1 MKGVWASLAIASC
14 FMAVPA
20 MAQDNSGEDFKRVM
34 IRGGFAY
41 LKWDEGAS
49 VNVGG
54 QVVPG
59 GTTRLSNNKGVE
71 IDFSYFL
78 HPNVSVAVAVG
89 VPPTTTL
96 YGAGTLESAGELGKV
111 TYGPGSATVLYH
123 VTGLGPVK
131 PYLGAGVNYTIIFKT
146 KDRLLQDFKA
156 KDTIG
161 PVLQGGVDIAL
172 NKSFGIYFDA
182 KKIFA
187 TSDTTWKL
195 PTPAGL
201 APGTAKVK
209 LDPLVLNAGVSFR
222 F

>member
-1 MKGVWASLAIASC
+1 MKGIYAAVALLVSC
-14 FMAVPA
+14 MAVPA
-20 MAQDNSGEDFKRVM
+20 MAQDSSGNDFKRVM

-41 LKWDEGAS
+41 LKWSEGAT

-78 HPNVSVAVAVG
+78 NPNVSVAVAVG

-96 YGAGTLESAGELGKV
+96 YGAGTLASAGELGKV

-123 VTGLGPVK
+123 LTAFGPVK
-131 PYLGAGVNYTIIFKT
+131 PYVGAGVNYTIIFKT

-156 KDTIG
+156 KDTVG

-172 NKSFGIYFDA
+172 NKNFGIYFDA

-187 TSDTTWKL
+187 TSNTTWKL
-195 PTPAGL
+195 PTPVGL

-209 LDPLVLNAGVSFR
+209 LDPVVLNAGVSFR

>member
-1 MKGVWASLAIASC
+1 MKVIYASLVAMGAC
-14 FMAVPA
+14 LAGPA
-20 MAQDNSGEDFKRVM
+20 LAQDAPKEEFKRVM
-34 IRGGFAY
+34 IRGGYAD

-49 VNVGG
+49 VSIAG

-59 GTTRLSNNKGVE
+59 GNARLSNNTGIE
-71 IDFSYFL
+71 ADISYFL
-78 HPNVSVAVAVG
+78 HPNVSVAIAVG

-96 YGAGTLESAGELGKV
+96 YGAGSLASAGELGKV

-123 VTGLGPVK
+123 ITGLGPVK

-156 KDTIG
+156 KNTIG

-172 NKSFGIYFDA
+172 NKTFGIYFDA

-201 APGTAKVK
+201 APGTARVK
-209 LDPLVLNAGVSFR
+209 LDPTVLNAGVSIR